1 MKAAFEVFK
10 ERIAPYKPTILE
22 KHQIVSDLGEKMK
35 EIRQE
40 ALQSFDKSASRYN
53 QSVYQ
58 KKRIEMLAKLNTQLG
73 VFFVGQLNNLHK
85 KATILFEENL
95 QKGLKTPRYNFA
107 KVVSGCLDDANT
119 FFLNGAK
126 GKYEKSKM

>member
-10 ERIAPYKPTILE
+10 ERVAPYKSIILE
-22 KHQIVSDLGEKMK
+22 KHQIIPELGEKMK

-40 ALQSFDKSASRYN
+40 AIQSFDKSASRYN

-58 KKRIEMLAKLNTQLG
+58 KKRIDMLAKLNTQLG
-73 VFFVGQLNNLHK
+73 VYFVGQLNNLHK
-85 KATILFEENL
+85 KAIILFDENL
-95 QKGLKTPRYNFA
+95 QKGLKMPGYNFA
-107 KVVSGCLDDANT
+107 KVVSTCLEEANT

-126 GKYEKSKM
+126 GNLG

>member
-10 ERIAPYKPTILE
+10 ERVASYKSIILE
-22 KHQIVSDLGEKMK
+22 KHQIIPELGEKMK

-40 ALQSFDKSASRYN
+40 AIQSFDKSASRYN

-58 KKRIEMLAKLNTQLG
+58 KKRIDTLAKLNTQLG
-73 VFFVGQLNNLHK
+73 VYFVGQLNNLHK
-85 KATILFEENL
+85 KAIILFDENL
-95 QKGLKTPRYNFA
+95 QKGLKMPGYNFA
-107 KVVSGCLDDANT
+107 KVVSTCLEEANT

-126 GKYEKSKM
+126 GNLG